1 MKLSDL
7 TRRRA
12 EWLRGTAPM
21 GHVVISSRARLA
33 RNLAGMPFL
42 SRCSPE
48 QLSEIAERLRRT
60 LGKVGLPGETFYADV
75 EAADPLDRQL
85 LVERHLI
92 SRQQADAKGPRGV
105 AVASGE
111 AVAVMVN
118 EEDHLRVQVLRAG
131 LQLDSCYAELRRL
144 DALLEGHLTFAFSS
158 RFGYLTACPTNV
170 GTGLRVSVMLHLSAL
185 KMTGEIE
192 KALRAARDMH
202 LAVRGLHGEGTEP
215 TGDLFQVSNQVT
227 LGKSEVE
234 IISEFKDQIVP
245 GIIEYERRA
254 REALLKNRRI
264 ALQDRISRAGAVLRS
279 ARLISSEETMFLLS
293 QLRLGLSLELVDG
306 IGLETINELSLMV
319 QPAHLQRLTG
329 REMSPAE
336 RGEAR
341 ADLVRKRLSAG
352 GKAGSGNGGG

>member
-1 MKLSDL
+1 
-7 TRRRA
+7 
-12 EWLRGTAPM
+12 M
-21 GHVVISSRARLA
+21 GHVVLSSRGRLA

-48 QLSEIAERLRRT
+48 QLSGIAERLRRT
-60 LGKVGLPGETFYADV
+60 LGKVGLPGETFYVDV
-75 EAADPLDRQL
+75 EAADLLDRQL

-92 SRQQADAKGPRGV
+92 SRQHADAEGPRGV
-105 AVASGE
+105 AVAGGE

-118 EEDHLRVQVLRAG
+118 EEDHLRIQVLRAG

-144 DALLEGHLTFAFSS
+144 DELLEGYLTFAFSS

-170 GTGLRVSVMLHLSAL
+170 GTGLRLSVMLHLPAL

-227 LGKSEVE
+227 LGKSEAQ
-234 IISEFKDQIVP
+234 IISEFRDQIVP

-254 REALLKNRRI
+254 REALLKNRRV

-329 REMSPAE
+329 REMSPPE

-341 ADLVRKRLSAG
+341 AELVRKRLSAG
-352 GKAGSGNGGG
+352 GEAGGGNGGR